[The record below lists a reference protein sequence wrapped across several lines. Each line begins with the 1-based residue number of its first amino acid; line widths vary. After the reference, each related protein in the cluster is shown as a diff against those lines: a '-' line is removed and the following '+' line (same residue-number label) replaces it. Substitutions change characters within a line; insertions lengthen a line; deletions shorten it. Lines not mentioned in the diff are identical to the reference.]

1 MVAKVAVGP
10 LWCISMTE
18 KIKILISNLKHA
30 PGCYLMHD
38 KKGEVIYVGKAKDLQ
53 KRVSQYFLRPQAGKV
68 FKMVQN
74 VDYFETII
82 VQNEKEA
89 LVLEMNLIH
98 QYYPRFNILLKDG
111 SHYPYIA
118 LKKKGDV
125 TLVIK
130 RNNKDKNY
138 DYFGPFPNSGAAYKM
153 VDLIHKIFPIR
164 KCRNIPKEV
173 CLYYHLGQCLAP
185 CINKIDD
192 ETYDSLREEIKN
204 FLRGNNHKQ
213 ISELKTKMLEA
224 SEKQE
229 YELANEYKQLIK
241 SIEHINTTSS
251 VETND
256 KVDRDIFAYS
266 TRNGYLSLAF
276 LIFRKGMLLGKE
288 SHVVEQFGD
297 EEDQVIDLITQLYER
312 CPLPSEIVINNE
324 YIANEL
330 QGYLDI
336 SASTISRGKVYDL
349 VMSAKSNA
357 DNALDEYFLSSK
369 LDTDKI
375 ALLEELG
382 KVLNISTPYHIELF
396 DNSHLQ
402 GSSPVGAMV
411 AYING
416 EPNKNLYRKF
426 KIEHEESRDDF
437 ASMNEVITRHYSR
450 LKSENKKYPDLIL
463 VDGGLPQ
470 VKSATS
476 ALQNIEVNI
485 PVFGLFKD
493 DKHST
498 SGLIDINE
506 KTYPIEDKKL
516 FFLLTRMQDE
526 VHRFA
531 ISFHKEKRNKAMT
544 VSIFDE
550 VKGLGSKRRELLQ
563 HFYPDINS
571 LKNASV
577 DELSQ
582 ILPKDVALELFNKL
596 KGN

>member
-1 MVAKVAVGP
+1 MKEEAGRPSLFSV
-10 LWCISMTE
+10 TE
-18 KIKILISNLKHA
+18 KLKVLISNLKHS
-30 PGCYLMHD
+30 PGVYLMHD
-38 KKGEVIYVGKAKDLQ
+38 KNDTVIYVGKAKDLQ
-53 KRVSQYFLRPQAGKV
+53 KRVSQYFLRPQSGKV

-98 QYYPRFNILLKDG
+98 QYYPRYNILLKDG

-118 LKKKGDV
+118 IKKKGDV
-125 TLVIK
+125 TLSIK

-138 DYFGPFPNSGAAYKM
+138 EYFGPFPNSGAAYKM
-153 VDLIHKIFPIR
+153 VNLINKVYPLR
-164 KCRNIPKEV
+164 KCRIIPTSV

-192 ETYDSLREEIKN
+192 ETYNELREKVRS
-204 FLRGNNHKQ
+204 FLKGNNSDVIK
-213 ISELKTKMLEA
+213 ELKAKMNEA
-224 SEKQE
+224 SENLE
-229 YELANEYKQLIK
+229 FELAKEYKELID
-241 SIEHINTTSS
+241 SIEHINTSMT
-251 VETND
+251 VESKD
-256 KVDRDIFAYS
+256 KTDRDIFAYS
-266 TRNGYLSLAF
+266 TRNGYLAIAF
-276 LIFRKGMLLGKE
+276 LIYRNGMLLGKE

-297 EEDQVIDLITQLYER
+297 EDEQVSELISQLYER
-312 CPLPSEIVINNE
+312 CPEPQEVIINDE
-324 YIANEL
+324 KVVEEL
-330 QGYLDI
+330 SSYLD
-336 SASTISRGKVYDL
+336 ASVYSVSKGKLYDL

-369 LDTDKI
+369 LDSDKV
-375 ALLEELG
+375 ALIEELG
-382 KVLNISTPYHIELF
+382 DLLHINTPYHIELF

-416 EPNKNLYRKF
+416 EPAKNLYRKF
-426 KIEHEESRDDF
+426 KIEHEEARDDF
-437 ASMNEVITRHYSR
+437 KSMNEVITRHYSR
-450 LKSENKKYPDLIL
+450 LKNENKKMPDLIL

-470 VKSATS
+470 VESATK
-476 ALQNIEVNI
+476 ALQDIEVSI
-485 PVFGLFKD
+485 PVYGLYKN

-498 SGLIDINE
+498 SGIIDVNGEI
-506 KTYPIEDKKL
+506 YPIENKKL

-550 VKGLGSKRRELLQ
+550 VKGLGNKRRELLTR
-563 HFYPDINS
+563 FYPDITS
-571 LKNASV
+571 LKNATV
-577 DELSQ
+577 EELSQ
-582 ILPKDVALELFNKL
+582 ILPKDVSIDLYNKL
-596 KGN
+596 HN

>member
-1 MVAKVAVGP
+1 MKEAVGP
-10 LWCISMTE
+10 LLSISMTE
-18 KIKILISNLKHA
+18 KLKVLISNLKHA

-38 KKGEVIYVGKAKDLQ
+38 KEGTVIYVGKAKDLQ
-53 KRVSQYFLRPQAGKV
+53 KRVSQYFLRPQSGKV

-125 TLVIK
+125 TLTIK
-130 RNNKDKNY
+130 RNNKDKNH

-153 VDLIHKIFPIR
+153 VDLIHKVFPIR

-185 CINKIDD
+185 CINKID
-192 ETYDSLREEIKN
+192 ESVYDSLREEIKN

-213 ISELKTKMLEA
+213 ISELKTKMMAA
-224 SEKQE
+224 SERQE

-256 KVDRDIFAYS
+256 KTDRDIFAYS

-276 LIFRKGMLLGKE
+276 LIYRHGMLLGKE

-297 EEDQVIDLITQLYER
+297 EEEQVIDLITQLYER
-312 CPLPSEIVINNE
+312 CPLPNEIIVNSK
-324 YIANEL
+324 YICEEL
-330 QGYLDI
+330 QSYLDI
-336 SASTISRGKVYDL
+336 NVYSVSKGKIYDL
-349 VMSAKSNA
+349 VVSAKTNA

-382 KVLNISTPYHIELF
+382 KLLNIPTPYHIELF

-416 EPNKNLYRKF
+416 ESNKNLYRKF
-426 KIEHEESRDDF
+426 KIEHEEARDDF

-450 LKSENKKYPDLIL
+450 LKSENKKFPDLIL

-476 ALQNIEVNI
+476 ALQNIDVKI
-485 PVFGLFKD
+485 PVFGLYKD

-506 KTYPIEDKKL
+506 NTYPIEDKKL

-544 VSIFDE
+544 VSVFDE
-550 VKGLGSKRRELLQ
+550 VKGLGGKRRELLQ
-563 HFYPDINS
+563 RFYPDINS
-571 LKNASV
+571 LKEASV
-577 DELSQ
+577 DDLSQ
-582 ILPKDVALELFNKL
+582 LLPKDVAEELYVKIHKL
-596 KGN
+596 

>member
-1 MVAKVAVGP
+1 
-10 LWCISMTE
+10 MTE
-18 KIKILISNLKHA
+18 KIKVLISNLKHA
-30 PGCYLMHD
+30 PGCYLMYN
-38 KKGEVIYVGKAKDLQ
+38 KSGEVIYVGKAKDLQ
-53 KRVSQYFLRPQAGKV
+53 KRVSQYFLRPQTGKV

-74 VDYFETII
+74 VDHFETII

-98 QYYPRFNILLKDG
+98 QYYPRYNILLKDG

-125 TLVIK
+125 TLTIK

-185 CINKIDD
+185 CINKIDE
-192 ETYDSLREEIKN
+192 ETYNTLREEIKL
-204 FLRGNNHKQ
+204 FLRGDNRKQ
-213 ISELKTKMLEA
+213 ISELKAKMMNA

-288 SHVVEQFGD
+288 THVVEQFG
-297 EEDQVIDLITQLYER
+297 EEEEQVVDLITQLYER
-312 CPLPSEIVINNE
+312 CPLPTEIIINNDK
-324 YIANEL
+324 IVKEL
-330 QGYLDI
+330 SSYLDV
-336 SASTISRGKVYDL
+336 SVSTISRGKIYDL

-369 LDTDKI
+369 LDTDKV

-382 KVLNISTPYHIELF
+382 KLLNIPTPYHIELF

-426 KIEHEESRDDF
+426 KIEHEEARDDF

-450 LKSENKKYPDLIL
+450 LKNENKKMPDLIL

-470 VKSATS
+470 VKSATV
-476 ALQNIEVNI
+476 ALQNIEVDI
-485 PVFGLFKD
+485 PVFGLYKD

-506 KTYPIEDKKL
+506 NTYPIEDKKL

-550 VKGLGSKRRELLQ
+550 IKGLGSKRRELLQ
-563 HFYPDINS
+563 HFYPDINA
-571 LKNASV
+571 LKEASV
-577 DELSQ
+577 EDLSQ
-582 ILPKDVALELFNKL
+582 ILPKDVAIALYNKL
-596 KGN
+596 RG